1 MPTDDEAGAC
11 DATTWEPVLFFDR
24 DSMDFVLGFEAGMIY
39 TEATALLELGMASPF
54 TRMIHAENAEMA
66 IRIAEAKGL
75 AFSAK
80 PTEDDDWLEFTM
92 EVIESAD

>member
-1 MPTDDEAGAC
+1 MPADGIAGAR
-11 DATTWEPVLFFDR
+11 DPRTGESVLFFDR

-39 TEATALLELGMASPF
+39 TEATALLELDMASPF

-80 PTEDDDWLEFTM
+80 PTEDADWLEFTM